1 MSMSKVLNQ
10 QFNKIILIFLLKKLI
25 HIGKNMKFD
34 IILIFRNFVI
44 MDFI

>member
-25 HIGKNMKFD
+25 NIGKNMKFD